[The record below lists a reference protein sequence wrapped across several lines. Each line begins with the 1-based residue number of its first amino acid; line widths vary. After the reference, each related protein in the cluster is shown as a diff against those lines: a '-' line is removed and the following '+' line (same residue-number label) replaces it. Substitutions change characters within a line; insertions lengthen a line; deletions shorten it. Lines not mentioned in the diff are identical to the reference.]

1 MILMD
6 MNQVILHNLFAR
18 MKNVNEI
25 EEDLVRH
32 MILNSIRI
40 YRNKFKKEYGE
51 IVLTFDGG
59 RYWRKDFFKHYKES
73 RKIKQDGD
81 GIDWSNIFGLIGKIR
96 QELIE
101 TFPYKTIYLTH
112 IEADDII
119 AVLTKAYHHQE
130 KIMIVSSDK
139 DFQQL
144 QRYDNVSQYSLK
156 TKGLLVCNDPEEFLL
171 RHIIK
176 GDSSDGIPNLLSDDD
191 AFVNESKRQKPC
203 GEKKVKAIMES
214 LDTWLETS
222 NWERNQTLVDFEKI
236 PDWVQDKIIEEWE
249 SPVRGSRRELF
260 PYFAEKRLKNLM
272 ENIEEF

>member
-1 MILMD
+1 M
-6 MNQVILHNLFAR
+6 VKSR
-18 MKNVNEI
+18 
-25 EEDLVRH
+25 R
-32 MILNSIRI
+32 NSS
-40 YRNKFKKEYGE
+40 
-51 IVLTFDGG
+51 
-59 RYWRKDFFKHYKES
+59 KHS
-73 RKIKQDGD
+73 H
-81 GIDWSNIFGLIGKIR
+81 
-96 QELIE
+96 
-101 TFPYKTIYLTH
+101 TKTIYLTH

-249 SPVRGSRRELF
+249 SPVRSSRRELF

-272 ENIEEF
+272 ENIESSKLCLRKRKLGKSFITKMMLET